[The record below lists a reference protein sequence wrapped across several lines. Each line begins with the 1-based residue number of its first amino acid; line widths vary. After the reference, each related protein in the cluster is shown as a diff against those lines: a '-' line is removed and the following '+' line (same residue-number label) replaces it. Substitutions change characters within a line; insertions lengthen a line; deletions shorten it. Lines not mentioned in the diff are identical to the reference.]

1 MGFRIIDSE
10 TGETI
15 MDAGDIAS
23 LIETIDK
30 LGDQYK
36 VKQLD
41 IFSMSDDWLPPAKT
55 DGMRRKS
62 SGKKD

>member
-1 MGFRIIDSE
+1 MAFRIIDSE

-15 MDAGDIAS
+15 MEAGDIAS
-23 LIETIDK
+23 LIDTIDK

-41 IFSMSDDWLPPAKT
+41 IFSKAEYWQ
-55 DGMRRKS
+55 R
-62 SGKKD
+62 